1 MSEGVFGFFLGILFG
16 VALVGL
22 IQSVNPSASVNIVSK
37 ALAEC
42 EKSLPRD
49 QKCVIIAVPPS
60 RD

>member
-16 VALVGL
+16 VALAGL

-37 ALAEC
+37 AMAEC

>member
-1 MSEGVFGFFLGILFG
+1 MSEGFFGFIFGITTG
-16 VALVGL
+16 IALVGL
-22 IQSVNPSASVNIVSK
+22 IQAVNPSASVNIVSK
-37 ALAEC
+37 ATIEC

>member
-16 VALVGL
+16 VTLTGL
-22 IQSVNPSASVNIVSK
+22 IQAVNPSASVNIVSK
-37 ALAEC
+37 AMMEC

>member
-22 IQSVNPSASVNIVSK
+22 IQAVNPCASVNIVSK
-37 ALAEC
+37 VTIEC

>member
-1 MSEGVFGFFLGILFG
+1 MSEGFFGFFLGILFG

-37 ALAEC
+37 ATIEC

>member
-1 MSEGVFGFFLGILFG
+1 MSEGVFGFVFGIMAGVLLLG
-16 VALVGL
+16 V
-22 IQSVNPSASVNIVSK
+22 IQAANPSASVNIVSK
-37 ALAEC
+37 AMTEC

>member
-1 MSEGVFGFFLGILFG
+1 MSEGFFGFIFGILAG
-16 VALVGL
+16 IALVGV
-22 IQSVNPSASVNIVSK
+22 IQAANPSASVNIVSK
-37 ALAEC
+37 AMAEC